1 MIRGRYP
8 QSSVEYQAAHATIGQ
23 DRNPVRRR
31 NCGAS
36 LTFQPLHRSVLVS
49 VGFSFQGK
57 G

>member
-8 QSSVEYQAAHATIGQ
+8 QSSVDLPAAHATIDQ

-31 NCGAS
+31 SSGAS
-36 LTFQPLHRSVLVS
+36 LTFQPTRRFVLKS
-49 VGFSFQGK
+49 VGFSSQGK

>member
-8 QSSVEYQAAHATIGQ
+8 QSNVEIPAAHATIDQ

-31 NCGAS
+31 ISGAS
-36 LTFQPLHRSVLVS
+36 LTFHPTRCSVFVS